1 MQCSDRYGGM
11 YVAPVSMTLW
21 PGKSKDPGL
30 MPVPDKSDD
39 DVLITDCTVAPAL
52 WPSQWKMAIF
62 DPPPS
67 RIDTFLQITNNLSL
81 VIMPVTHAAVLTEFG
96 ANPSTKGCL
105 ASG

>member
-1 MQCSDRYGGM
+1 VSALETGMQCSDRYGGM

-39 DVLITDCTVAPAL
+39 DVLITDCTVAAAL

-62 DPPPS
+62 DPPLPES
-67 RIDTFLQITNNLSL
+67 ILFYRSPTIC
-81 VIMPVTHAAVLTEFG
+81 HW
-96 ANPSTKGCL
+96 
-105 ASG
+105 

>member
-1 MQCSDRYGGM
+1 MQCCDRYGGM

-62 DPPPS
+62 DPPFPN
-67 RIDTFLQITNNLSL
+67 RYLSTDHQQS
-81 VIMPVTHAAVLTEFG
+81 VTGDYAG
-96 ANPSTKGCL
+96 NPCDC
-105 ASG
+105 AD